1 MNAVSPACSVQIAL
15 CDLIWTQEQKKLC
28 AWLFGAQ
35 TLTSSLKHWFKMS
48 GQLWNW
54 CVAGNDIKQNE
65 NTLKV
70 VRNKEIDGTELANT
84 EGASTHAQPWSS
96 QAGWGSCYHGT
107 DDQLSLRGQRSPV
120 CVTDRFFIFIFSCC
134 CLAWTTCGWRARSV
148 FFTIKAWWSPLYFIF
163 QDLLLQ
169 VKPAGGAA
177 LSVTADCSVCSVRQL
192 LFWWFGRKINRIN
205 SSLSWSKSP
214 CFLFFLSWNVF
225 ALLRRA
231 VRVRKASPPLALPA
245 SLSASLS
252 LSLSKL
258 WRLLRVLGAFWICWF
273 GVWKLSAR
281 EKTEKQRKKK
291 GKRKKGRKE
300 RGGKK
305 TFPRTPDR
313 ENDPAG
319 GPAAAPVKHV
329 SHKVWGCFSCR
340 LVQDG
345 FAVWCLLWKLLRDSL
360 WVFLCFCLPFVR
372 HPQSGSTA
380 ASVERLLVSWVFSSD
395 GRAVNEE
402 NHVCFSL
409 SWVLL
414 WKMSRSVSMMLLS
427 ADVCTCLWW

>member
-84 EGASTHAQPWSS
+84 EGASTQAQPWSS

-134 CLAWTTCGWRARSV
+134 CHAWTTCGWRARSV

-214 CFLFFLSWNVF
+214 CLCFSSAETSSRSF
-225 ALLRRA
+225 AGQSGSGK
-231 VRVRKASPPLALPA
+231 RVHPSLSPPLSLHRSPSHSLNFGDFCA
-245 SLSASLS
+245 SWAHSGFADLESEN
-252 LSLSKL
+252 
-258 WRLLRVLGAFWICWF
+258 FQ
-273 GVWKLSAR
+273 R
-281 EKTEKQRKKK
+281 EKKLKSRERKRERGKK
-291 GKRKKGRKE
+291 GEKKEEERRPSLGLRTGRMIL
-300 RGGKK
+300 RGG
-305 TFPRTPDR
+305 
-313 ENDPAG
+313 
-319 GPAAAPVKHV
+319 
-329 SHKVWGCFSCR
+329 
-340 LVQDG
+340 Q
-345 FAVWCLLWKLLRDSL
+345 
-360 WVFLCFCLPFVR
+360 LPL
-372 HPQSGSTA
+372 Q
-380 ASVERLLVSWVFSSD
+380 W
-395 GRAVNEE
+395 N
-402 NHVCFSL
+402 
-409 SWVLL
+409 
-414 WKMSRSVSMMLLS
+414 M
-427 ADVCTCLWW
+427 